1 MYICP
6 NTVSSAAKAKKEI
19 DELATI
25 CYQYKLT
32 KQDLFLAEQ
41 INKRNMKK
49 ELRVKKSTEFETII
63 KKRKSVANREFVL
76 YWNPND
82 LEHMRIGLSVGKK
95 IGNAVAR
102 NKTKRQVRMMVH
114 ELFTKEDHND
124 YILIVRKPYSQN
136 DFEQNK
142 KSLQN
147 LYLKMKKR
155 MEK

>member
-1 MYICP
+1 
-6 NTVSSAAKAKKEI
+6 
-19 DELATI
+19 
-25 CYQYKLT
+25 
-32 KQDLFLAEQ
+32 
-41 INKRNMKK
+41 MKK
-49 ELRVKKSTEFETII
+49 ELSVKKSTEFETII

-142 KSLQN
+142 KSLQS

>member
-1 MYICP
+1 MD
-6 NTVSSAAKAKKEI
+6 VKLSLDVVKKE
-19 DELATI
+19 EKYYLPKKNPLS
-25 CYQYKLT
+25 CG
-32 KQDLFLAEQ
+32 FFS
-41 INKRNMKK
+41 KRNMKK

>member
-1 MYICP
+1 MLFTISLTNNKDFVRLYK
-6 NTVSSAAKAKKEI
+6 NGRYVNSKECVVYY
-19 DELATI
+19 ASN
-25 CYQYKLT
+25 KLP
-32 KQDLFLAEQ
+32 F
-41 INKRNMKK
+41 
-49 ELRVKKSTEFETII
+49 
-63 KKRKSVANREFVL
+63 NRL
-76 YWNPND
+76 
-82 LEHMRIGLSVGKK
+82 GLTTSKK

>member
-1 MYICP
+1 
-6 NTVSSAAKAKKEI
+6 
-19 DELATI
+19 
-25 CYQYKLT
+25 
-32 KQDLFLAEQ
+32 
-41 INKRNMKK
+41 MKK
-49 ELRVKKSTEFETII
+49 ELR
-63 KKRKSVANREFVL
+63 VL

-82 LEHMRIGLSVGKK
+82 LVHMRIGLSVGKK

>member
-1 MYICP
+1 MYINP
-6 NTVSSAAKAKKEI
+6 KMVSSAAQSKKEI
-19 DELATI
+19 DELATL
-25 CYQYKLT
+25 CYQHKLT

-147 LYLKMKKR
+147 LY
-155 MEK
+155 

>member
-1 MYICP
+1 
-6 NTVSSAAKAKKEI
+6 
-19 DELATI
+19 
-25 CYQYKLT
+25 
-32 KQDLFLAEQ
+32 
-41 INKRNMKK
+41 
-49 ELRVKKSTEFETII
+49 
-63 KKRKSVANREFVL
+63 
-76 YWNPND
+76 
-82 LEHMRIGLSVGKK
+82 
-95 IGNAVAR
+95 
-102 NKTKRQVRMMVH
+102 MMVH

>member
-1 MYICP
+1 
-6 NTVSSAAKAKKEI
+6 
-19 DELATI
+19 
-25 CYQYKLT
+25 
-32 KQDLFLAEQ
+32 
-41 INKRNMKK
+41 MKK

-114 ELFTKEDHND
+114 ELF
-124 YILIVRKPYSQN
+124 RKPYSQN

>member
-1 MYICP
+1 
-6 NTVSSAAKAKKEI
+6 
-19 DELATI
+19 
-25 CYQYKLT
+25 
-32 KQDLFLAEQ
+32 
-41 INKRNMKK
+41 MKK

-95 IGNAVAR
+95 IGNPVAR

-114 ELFTKEDHND
+114 ELFSKVDHIV

>member
-1 MYICP
+1 
-6 NTVSSAAKAKKEI
+6 
-19 DELATI
+19 
-25 CYQYKLT
+25 
-32 KQDLFLAEQ
+32 
-41 INKRNMKK
+41 MKK

-124 YILIVRKPYSQN
+124 YILIVRKLFT
-136 DFEQNK
+136 DFQLK
-142 KSLQN
+142 RTHQS

>member
-1 MYICP
+1 
-6 NTVSSAAKAKKEI
+6 
-19 DELATI
+19 
-25 CYQYKLT
+25 
-32 KQDLFLAEQ
+32 
-41 INKRNMKK
+41 MKK

-102 NKTKRQVRMMVH
+102 MMVH

>member
-1 MYICP
+1 
-6 NTVSSAAKAKKEI
+6 
-19 DELATI
+19 
-25 CYQYKLT
+25 
-32 KQDLFLAEQ
+32 
-41 INKRNMKK
+41 MKK

-114 ELFTKEDHND
+114 ELFTNPILRMILNRIRNLFKI
-124 YILIVRKPYSQN
+124 YI
-136 DFEQNK
+136 
-142 KSLQN
+142 
-147 LYLKMKKR
+147 
-155 MEK
+155 